1 MTSTLQS
8 ILLFWGNAGQEVR
21 KLKKFL
27 KTNKPKMSEK
37 SLNRVNVLQFLRAEI
52 LREVAFLSWW
62 TCLWFYFGSACLF
75 DWKFWKKALMFFRHA
90 QLLIIWQYRL
100 LQLCVIQL
108 TMFLLHFALSVVIFL
123 QTSGNNVESIENQ
136 FFAIFLV
143 SLFTVYL

>member
-1 MTSTLQS
+1 
-8 ILLFWGNAGQEVR
+8 
-21 KLKKFL
+21 
-27 KTNKPKMSEK
+27 MSEK

-52 LREVAFLSWW
+52 LQEVAFLSWW

-123 QTSGNNVESIENQ
+123 QTSGNNVESIKRGEP
-136 FFAIFLV
+136 IFRHF
-143 SLFTVYL
+143 SLFTFYCLLVKYPPRTIYKCARVLLNLQHYLSPED